1 MQFHNILNKF
11 NFFSQKKHGVTIG
24 LETLKWAL
32 NGPVDIIILVVFTD
46 CFANR
51 VVVKW
56 KFLGSELLS
65 FNKLPVLRK
74 VYDLDITQ
82 F

>member
-1 MQFHNILNKF
+1 M
-11 NFFSQKKHGVTIG
+11 TIG
-24 LETLKWAL
+24 PETLKWAL

-56 KFLGSELLS
+56 KRLGSELLS
-65 FNKLPVLRK
+65 ISKILVLSK
-74 VYDLDITQ
+74 IYDLDFNLWRNSKYKRARLFQQSI
-82 F
+82 